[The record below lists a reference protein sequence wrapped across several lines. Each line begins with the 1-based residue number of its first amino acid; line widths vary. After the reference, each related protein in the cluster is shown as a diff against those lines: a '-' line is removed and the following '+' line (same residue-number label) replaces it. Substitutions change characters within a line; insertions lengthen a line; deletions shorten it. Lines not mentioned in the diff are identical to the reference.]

1 MDEAGEPAAG
11 DRHRA
16 RVGAGTASMRGLRL
30 SVAAPWQAGG
40 PQCHV
45 LLALDH
51 LQPVG
56 GAEDGETIAAAPEAG
71 GGAQQPSRYA
81 APLAQCLQSLGI
93 TAAMGSSHGIVGG
106 ANVPGV
112 IYHLN
117 AEATAHASRNTAH
130 MGNCTLVI
138 PQKPFLNNAANA
150 PTASNDTLSDLSHR
164 HECL

>member
-11 DRHRA
+11 DWNRA
-16 RVGAGTASMRGLRL
+16 RVGAGTASMLGLRL

-56 GAEDGETIAAAPEAG
+56 GAEDGEAIAAAPEAG

-81 APLAQCLQSLGI
+81 ARLAQCLQSLGI
-93 TAAMGSSHGIVGG
+93 TAATARLQDPPHPDYVAPASWEEPMFQVSYTTST
-106 ANVPGV
+106 PKQQ
-112 IYHLN
+112 LTQ
-117 AEATAHASRNTAH
+117 AEIRHIWA
-130 MGNCTLVI
+130 I
-138 PQKPFLNNAANA
+138 P
-150 PTASNDTLSDLSHR
+150 R
-164 HECL
+164 